1 MITRWPQTKTHSF
14 KWFKIGEFTLLYSD
28 FFITNVG
35 LEAEIKTADETR
47 TSDMPWWW

>member
-1 MITRWPQTKTHSF
+1 MVQNWGRGTPKYNCQ
-14 KWFKIGEFTLLYSD
+14 FTLLYSD

-47 TSDMPWWW
+47 TSDMP